1 MSKLNTTDE
10 LISAISKGEMVILMD
25 DEERENEGDIIMA
38 AEFATADAI
47 NFMATHARGLICLS
61 IEHKQA
67 DLLNLTPMVSINNAP
82 LHTNFTNSIDAAE
95 GITTGISAAD
105 RAKTIQDAIAKN
117 ATPSDIVQPGHIFPI
132 VAQLGGVLRRAGHT
146 EASCDLA
153 KLAGCSPNAVIVE
166 IMNADGS
173 MARRDDLQK
182 FAEEHNLKIGT
193 IADLITYRNRNEKS
207 IEKKSQHILETRWGN
222 LHGIVYQDLV
232 QQREHIALCA
242 NTTIQS
248 NDIVPVRVHVAN
260 LFKDV
265 LEAQQTN
272 SNKWNLSN
280 SLAYISQKKQG
291 VVLIVNE
298 HEPSLS
304 SNLDWLQSGKQTN
317 SHSYN
322 QIGIG
327 SQILRD
333 LGIKKMQLLSHPS
346 RFNALSG
353 FGLEIDSFV
362 EFSDDLIK

>member
-1 MSKLNTTDE
+1 MPKLNTTDE
-10 LISAISKGEMVILMD
+10 LISSIAKGEMVILMD
-25 DEERENEGDIIMA
+25 DEERENEGDVVMA
-38 AEFATADAI
+38 AEFAIRAEAI

-61 IEHKQA
+61 IEHRQA
-67 DLLNLTPMVSINNAP
+67 ELLNLNPMVSVNNAP

-95 GITTGISAAD
+95 GITTGISASD

-182 FAEEHNLKIGT
+182 FAEHKLKIGT

-207 IEKKSQHILETRWGN
+207 VEKKSQHILETKWGN

-248 NDIVPVRVHVAN
+248 NDIIPVRVHVAN

-265 LEAQQTN
+265 LEAQTS

-280 SLAYISQKKQG
+280 SWRIYLNKNKEWY
-291 VVLIVNE
+291 
-298 HEPSLS
+298 
-304 SNLDWLQSGKQTN
+304 
-317 SHSYN
+317 
-322 QIGIG
+322 
-327 SQILRD
+327 
-333 LGIKKMQLLSHPS
+333 
-346 RFNALSG
+346 
-353 FGLEIDSFV
+353 
-362 EFSDDLIK
+362 